1 MVLGLPSLRVGNRA
15 GGPHSVQ
22 VPRLL
27 QGRKTTEESKRIFL
41 FTRFTGQMLL
51 LLCLL
56 AGTVQVG
63 QAQSTAT
70 LPGDGER
77 GRPERESRDL
87 LPHLKARASH
97 TTQVPTSDF
106 VSV

>member
-56 AGTVQVG
+56 AGTVEVG

-70 LPGDGER
+70 LQGTV
-77 GRPERESRDL
+77 RPERESRDL

-97 TTQVPTSDF
+97 TTQVATSDF